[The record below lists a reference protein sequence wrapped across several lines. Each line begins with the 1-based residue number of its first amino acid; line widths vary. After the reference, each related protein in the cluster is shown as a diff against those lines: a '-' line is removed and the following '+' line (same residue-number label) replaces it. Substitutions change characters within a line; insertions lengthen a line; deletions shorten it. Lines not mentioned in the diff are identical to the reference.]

1 MNTLILNVK
10 GKNINTFI
18 YKLHS
23 KKIDIL
29 KIKYLNRNEINVEI
43 RYSDY
48 KIVEDIKGIYEISII
63 KYKGIKR
70 IEKIILS
77 TKYFII
83 SLLLGLILLL
93 FLTNTIYEI
102 DIVYSGTKLRNII
115 KDELR
120 SYGIKEYTFAKSFD
134 ELEKVKNQILIDY
147 KDALEWL
154 MIERIGTKY
163 IVRLE
168 PRKINKI
175 EKDNKL
181 YNIIATKDAI
191 IKKIEGTSGEIIKNI
206 NDYVKKGDI
215 IISNNITL
223 NGEVKSHISASGKV
237 YGETWYKV
245 KIEYPLNYHEEKETG
260 NIYKT
265 YNIKIFDRYI
275 GINKYKNKKI
285 EDKYIIKSDLLPIG
299 INKQIQR
306 EIQIIDYE
314 LSYEKALEYA
324 KKEARKKIQEKL
336 SKEEYIIDEKDL
348 KSELKDSKIVIDI
361 FYTVYEDITGYDMEV
376 EYDLS
381 G

>member
-18 YKLHS
+18 CKLHS

-29 KIKYLNRNEINVEI
+29 KIKYLSRNEINIEI

-48 KIVEDIKGIYEISII
+48 QIVDDIKGIYEISIA

-115 KDELR
+115 KDELKK
-120 SYGIKEYTFAKSFD
+120 YGIKEYTLAKSFD

-147 KDALEWL
+147 KDTLEWL
-154 MIERIGTKY
+154 MIERVGTKY

-168 PRKINKI
+168 PRNINKI
-175 EKDNKL
+175 EEDNKI
-181 YNIIATKDAI
+181 YNIVSTKDAV
-191 IKKIEGTSGEIIKNI
+191 IKKIEGASGEIVKNI

-223 NGEVKSHISASGKV
+223 NGEIKSHVPASGKV

-245 KIEYPLNYHEEKETG
+245 NIEYPLNYHEEKETG

-265 YNIKIFDRYI
+265 YNIKIFNRYI

-299 INKQIQR
+299 INKQIQK
-306 EIQIIDYE
+306 EIEIIDYK
-314 LSYEKALEYA
+314 LSYDEALEYA
-324 KKEARKKIQEKL
+324 KKEARKKIREKL

-348 KSELKDSKIVIDI
+348 KSELKDSKIVIDM
-361 FYTVYEDITGYDMEV
+361 FYTVYEDITGYEMEV
-376 EYDLS
+376 EHDLS